1 MVNLEDALL
10 YLGYDA
16 ADTADAVLSANV
28 TRQMATARQMLLGA
42 VGQDVET
49 YLPEDPR
56 MDELLLIYLDDLHT
70 NRGRSA
76 KEANALRR
84 SVHDMEQQLRV
95 ELARAK
101 EAAGL

>member
-1 MVNLEDALL
+1 MVTLVDALL
-10 YLGYDA
+10 YLGYDESDEVIA
-16 ADTADAVLSANV
+16 KNV
-28 TRQMATARQMLLGA
+28 TRQLATARQMLLGA
-42 VGQDVET
+42 VGEGVDE

-56 MDELLLIYLDDLHT
+56 ADELTLIYLDDLHT

-76 KEANALRR
+76 KEANAQRC

-101 EAAGL
+101 EAAGP